1 MSTRYRNGRR
11 RAAISRPAQGCAALT
26 SRLHA
31 LRGAD
36 ERGIAT
42 AEYALVMVAAAA
54 LAGVLLLVIRSPMV
68 QQAIEGIIS
77 SVFTAG

>member
-1 MSTRYRNGRR
+1 MTVHGRPGRR
-11 RAAISRPAQGCAALT
+11 HAAITRPAQRRAVLIRRWRAIR
-26 SRLHA
+26 SA
-31 LRGAD
+31 
-36 ERGIAT
+36 EEGIAT

-77 SVFTAG
+77 SVFTA